1 MMRTIRSGDALQFS
15 AIVEADLP
23 AELNDKSSNKAAVQ
37 RRSKLDLSTSL
48 ASMDGKFSTNR
59 SDKRSSSQMRQ
70 VKAKKVRD
78 RDVEKRRRSQNEVS
92 AVCFPIDACLL
103 DKQDDCI
110 KKQFHNFFV
119 SHLQL
124 LCDNMCLR

>member
-1 MMRTIRSGDALQFS
+1 MRSGDAPQSS
-15 AIVEADLP
+15 AIAQADLP
-23 AELNDKSSNKAAVQ
+23 AGLNDKSSNKAAMQ
-37 RRSKLDLSTSL
+37 RRSRLDLSISL

-59 SDKRSSSQMRQ
+59 SDRRSSSQMWQ

-78 RDVEKRRRSQNEVS
+78 RDVDKRRRSQNEVS

-110 KKQFHNFFV
+110 KKQFHNSFV
-119 SHLQL
+119 SLLQL
-124 LCDNMCLR
+124 